1 MSDLN
6 PTTITITGIDG
17 MENREIRN
25 TIMQALQREGYRVT
39 VRIEHAQRPHYL
51 YGSLEEL
58 NEAVDTNPGYSER
71 STQFEDQSMIALNGH
86 FTVNELDGI
95 SFKLRGGQ

>member
-25 TIMQALQREGYRVT
+25 TIIEALQREGYRVT

-51 YGSLEEL
+51 YGSLKEV

-71 STQFEDQSMIALNGH
+71 SKRFEDPSMIALNGH

-95 SFKLRGGQ
+95 SYRLRGGE